1 MLWFLQKG
9 GIIVLISM
17 FFVLCPLWT
26 GEKEMLKF
34 YASILVM
41 IFMPLTMYVI
51 AWALENR
58 TLLSKV
64 VATVCGAIYS
74 VSLFYMLG

>member
-1 MLWFLQKG
+1 
-9 GIIVLISM
+9 
-17 FFVLCPLWT
+17 
-26 GEKEMLKF
+26 MLKL
-34 YASILVM
+34 IECVLVM
-41 IFMPLTMYVI
+41 VFMPLTMYTI

-64 VATVCGAIYS
+64 VAAVCGAIYS